1 MSSNKNTPKK
11 KSVLINVIFVVVVLA
26 IAAALLVARNLRST
40 SAALRA
46 ELIYGDDN
54 TTMNLPLDV
63 NDTYDVD
70 PLLHRPHRDQG
81 RRGTVRGF
89 PLPGSHL

>member
-1 MSSNKNTPKK
+1 MSNNKNTPKK

-46 ELIYGDDN
+46 ELIYGDDR
-54 TTMNLPLDV
+54 
-63 NDTYDVD
+63 
-70 PLLHRPHRDQG
+70 LLHRPHRDQG